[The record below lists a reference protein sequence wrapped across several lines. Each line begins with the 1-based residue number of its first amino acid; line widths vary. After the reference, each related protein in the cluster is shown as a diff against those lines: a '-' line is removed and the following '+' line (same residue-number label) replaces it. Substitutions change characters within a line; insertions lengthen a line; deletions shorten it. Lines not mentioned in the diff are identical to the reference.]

1 MYIER
6 WFRFVVGRARLV
18 LAVSVGL
25 ILCMAAFL
33 PSLQKD
39 TSPEA
44 YIESNNPALIY
55 RDAVKEIFGLDDPF
69 VVAIEAPQGET
80 IYSPDGLRL
89 AMEITDIM
97 MGLENIDRRR
107 VVSLTTEAIAEGTI
121 EELRI
126 APAFDG
132 APTDAAEIED
142 IRRRIEN
149 YPLFLGKLVARD
161 GSMTVVVGEMIDQSR
176 SRETFKALSVSLD
189 ELGQGYLGTLHL
201 SGEGASA
208 GYLDDYIAQDARR
221 QLPFVAIFIMIV
233 LGISFRS
240 VSGIALP
247 FAVAAGAAICAM
259 GLRAMMGIPYFAI
272 STGLIVVIVAI
283 SVADGI
289 HILTEYREKLKSG
302 DYKSTD
308 EAIVSAMI
316 SIYRPVTLTTFTTV
330 AGFVGIWLG
339 TDMPPMKAFGGFAA
353 VGVFVAWLC
362 SVSVL
367 PASLSIIHKG
377 KTPKTIWT
385 DKLSDKDVA
394 GRLLK
399 VMSKGVV
406 DHAGLVMFFGG
417 AILVGSIWAATLV
430 QTDYSRIENFAD
442 NEPIRIA
449 DTAIN
454 RSLDG
459 TYRLLVVVDALEP
472 QGLTQPEVLRRIEAL
487 QSYPLSLPTVNG
499 ASSFV
504 DILKEVNKGTAG
516 GDPAFH
522 VIPDDPDSVA
532 QLFFVYESLGNPAD
546 LEDDIDF
553 DRQRALV
560 ELRTTAGAFSE
571 IRPLVLVLESYLV
584 NEFNSEHATG
594 SLSGRV
600 YLNYHW
606 LKGIEENHLISVA
619 VAVIASLIMAA
630 FTFRSFTAGLY
641 CLYHVVFAVF
651 MVYAIMGIFAI
662 PLSITTAMFAAIT
675 IGLGIDFSIHSVERV
690 QIHATA
696 EGGVTAETIHKA
708 FQSTGRALFYNL
720 FALCLGFS
728 ALLASNNPTIIDFAI
743 LLIVAVAANFVASM
757 TLLPAFILLTKPSF
771 LTTPKINL
779 SSGGGLAAKS
789 AAGILIVAGSL
800 AVLFAAEKVTAQEYN
815 AEQVIENVAN
825 REDGVYLKRDLKMT
839 LIDRSGKQRERFA
852 KASRVDT
859 DVEQRSLI
867 SFARPKNIRG
877 TSFLSYDY
885 HAVGAATDQWLYIPA
900 MRRTRRVAGA
910 DRGKYFLGTDFT
922 YDDIRREGELAA
934 EDYDFTLATNEGPSE
949 GTITLNGLPKSAEIA
964 KELGYGRVV
973 VDISLESWRPL
984 RWEMYDLDGKHFK
997 TLTFEGQLQV
1007 DGIWTQSIIRAVNH
1021 ATNHQSIFEFSNIS
1035 TSAVVAASDLDQRK
1049 LGRRN

>member
-1 MYIER
+1 MAI
-6 WFRFVVGRARLV
+6 
-18 LAVSVGL
+18 SVGL

-33 PSLQKD
+33 PSIRKD
-39 TSPEA
+39 TSPDA
-44 YIESNNPALIY
+44 YIEANNPALLY

-69 VVAIEAPQGET
+69 VVAIEAPQGGT
-80 IYSPDGLRL
+80 IYSSDGLRL
-89 AMEITDIM
+89 VAEFTDIM

-121 EELRI
+121 EELHI
-126 APAFDG
+126 APAFDVP
-132 APTDAAEIED
+132 PTDPAEIED

-161 GSMTVVVGEMIDQSR
+161 GSMTVVVGEMIDQSK
-176 SRETFKALSVSLD
+176 SRETFQALSLFIE
-189 ELGQGYLGTLHL
+189 ELGQDYSGTLHL

-233 LGISFRS
+233 LGLSFRS

-259 GLRAMMGIPYFAI
+259 GLRAMLGIPYFAI
-272 STGLIVVIVAI
+272 STGLVVVIVAI

-289 HILTEYREKLKSG
+289 HILTEYREKLRSAEITSVN
-302 DYKSTD
+302 D
-308 EAIVSAMI
+308 AVVSAMT

-330 AGFVGIWLG
+330 AGFVGIWFG

-362 SVSVL
+362 SISVL
-367 PASLSIIHKG
+367 PATLSIIHKG
-377 KTPKTIWT
+377 KAPETIWAG
-385 DKLSDKDVA
+385 KFSDKDVA
-394 GRLLK
+394 GHLLK
-399 VMSKGVV
+399 AMSRSVV

-430 QTDYSRIENFAD
+430 QTDYSRIENFAQ

-454 RSLDG
+454 QSLDG

-487 QSYPLSLPTVNG
+487 QNYALSLPNVNG

-553 DRQRALV
+553 DRQRALI

-571 IRPLVLVLESYLV
+571 IRPLVLDLERYLV
-584 NEFNSEHATG
+584 SEFNSEHATG

-606 LKGIEENHLISVA
+606 LKGIEENHMISIA
-619 VAVIASLIMAA
+619 VAVIASLLMAA
-630 FTFRSFTAGLY
+630 FTFRSLTAGLY

-690 QIHATA
+690 QMHATA
-696 EGGVTAETIHKA
+696 EGSVTADTIHKA

-728 ALLASNNPTIIDFAI
+728 ALLASNNPSIIDFAI
-743 LLIVAVAANFVASM
+743 LLIVAVVANFVASM
-757 TLLPAFILLTKPSF
+757 TLLPAFILLTKPRF
-771 LTTPKINL
+771 LTMPRIDL
-779 SSGGGLAAKS
+779 GSGSRLAAKS
-789 AAGILIVAGSL
+789 AGVLVVAGSL
-800 AVLFAAEKVTAQEYN
+800 VALFVAEKVMAQEYT

-825 REDGVYLKRDLKMT
+825 REDGVYLMRDMKMT
-839 LIDRSGKQRERFA
+839 LIDRRGKQRERFA

-859 DVEQRSLI
+859 EAERRALI
-867 SFARPKNIRG
+867 SFTKPSNIRG

-885 HAVGAATDQWLYIPA
+885 HADGEATDQWLYIPA
-900 MRRTRRVAGA
+900 MRRTRRISGA

-922 YDDIRREGELAA
+922 YDDIRREGEIAS
-934 EDYDFTLATNEGPSE
+934 EDFNFRLGVDDDPSD
-949 GTITLNGLPKSAEIA
+949 GTVTLNGLPKTPEIA

-973 VDISLESWRPL
+973 VDVSLESWRPL
-984 RWEMYDLDGKHFK
+984 RWELYDFDDKHFK
-997 TLTFEGQLQV
+997 TLTFEGQIQV
-1007 DGIWTQSIIRAVNH
+1007 DGIWTQSVIRAVNH

-1035 TSAVVAASDLDQRK
+1035 TSAVVEASDLDQRT
-1049 LGRRN
+1049 LGRRK